1 MDQTRLQH
9 ALWREAVSIVE
20 NGIADAQTVDEAI
33 KFFWQDPLQP
43 VLLQVQID
51 PEGNV
56 YPKIAFGHP
65 LTEMEPQFKP
75 LEMEGT

>member
-1 MDQTRLQH
+1 MTIDQPGQIEE
-9 ALWREAVSIVE
+9 AL
-20 NGIADAQTVDEAI
+20 D
-33 KFFWQDPLQP
+33 FFWADPAQS
-43 VLLQVQID
+43 VLLQVIID

-65 LTEMEPQFKP
+65 LTEMEPEFKP